1 MDSIIM
7 RDKLWVELRPGNPDC
22 DIIAKHFFRS
32 GKNGAQIFKP
42 NTKVVINF
50 HLRND
55 TYDQMLSYKEGIQ
68 GREDTH
74 EDDEAEGGEPSVAAN
89 FTAGILLLLN
99 VINLKFELGSC
110 KCGE

>member
-7 RDKLWVELRPGNPDC
+7 QDKPWVEFCPGNPDC
-22 DIIAKHFFRS
+22 NIITKHFFRS
-32 GKNGAQIFKP
+32 GKNGAQIFKL

-50 HLRND
+50 HLWND
-55 TYDQMLSYKEGIQ
+55 TYNQMLSYKEGIQ

-99 VINLKFELGSC
+99 VTNLKFELDSYEC
-110 KCGE
+110 SE